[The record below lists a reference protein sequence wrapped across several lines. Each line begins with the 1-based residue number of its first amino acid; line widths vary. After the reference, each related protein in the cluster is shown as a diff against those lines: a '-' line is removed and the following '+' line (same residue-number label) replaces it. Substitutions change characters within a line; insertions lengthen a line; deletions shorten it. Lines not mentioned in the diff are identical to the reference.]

1 MHPAHAGRRCD
12 LLGLNA
18 VLKMP
23 FSKELLEAGDL
34 SAHLIRAVR
43 YAVVVFVLI
52 GVYPMLFK
60 LTGRLW
66 DRKAQKTQI

>member
-1 MHPAHAGRRCD
+1 MGGG
-12 LLGLNA
+12 LLYFGLNV

-23 FSKELLEAGDL
+23 FPKELLNAGNL
-34 SAHLIRAVR
+34 AAHLIRALR
-43 YAVVVFVLI
+43 YAVVIFVVI

-66 DRKAQKTQI
+66 DSKKDVT